1 MNIPEKQEII
11 AFFAQAKVKKL
22 FFFSS
27 ISEEKITNLM
37 LTYLRLAVLTFLET
51 TFLTQISK

>member
-37 LTYLRLAVLTFLET
+37 LAYLSWLY
-51 TFLTQISK
+51 FLTQIFK